1 MYVYIYIIYIDIC
14 IYIYMYIYMYI
25 YIYIYIYI
33 YVYIYIYIYCMLIHS
48 VRKAKNYYAHDGQ
61 IWLLPFGSWDSKMC
75 FISRIN

>member
-1 MYVYIYIIYIDIC
+1 
-14 IYIYMYIYMYI
+14 
-25 YIYIYIYI
+25 
-33 YVYIYIYIYCMLIHS
+33 MLIHS